1 MFEIFI
7 EYLLC
12 RENFYFYAD
21 IIFND
26 EKLENNVIIVIIIV
40 RSGNFIAKPWTIE
53 KSIAASGR
61 AASWTGV
68 IAAATACGVKNTC
81 AAKHAAILG
90 SVGEGIDLAID
101 RSVGWGLG

>member
-1 MFEIFI
+1 M
-7 EYLLC
+7 
-12 RENFYFYAD
+12 
-21 IIFND
+21 
-26 EKLENNVIIVIIIV
+26 IIVIIIV
-40 RSGNFIAKPWTIE
+40 WSGKLGFVKPWTIE
-53 KSIAASGR
+53 KSISASGQ

-101 RSVGWGLG
+101 RSVGRSLG